1 MKLEAKGGDNE
12 FITFQHVPSVRA
24 SAESN
29 IVLSAYRLAL
39 DAVLA
44 SVTSD
49 NNTDVAIMSQMEN
62 YLALRK
68 LADEIREDL
77 DRGDIVLQVIE
88 TRLRTVSDG

>member
-12 FITFQHVPSVRA
+12 FIAFQHVPSVRA

-44 SVTSD
+44 SVTAENS
-49 NNTDVAIMSQMEN
+49 TGMVITSQMEN
-62 YLALRK
+62 YLALRR

-77 DRGDIVLQVIE
+77 DRGDLVLQVIE
-88 TRLRTVSDG
+88 TRLRTVGDG